1 MKKIYAMIVMMA
13 MTLTASAQEAEVA
26 SPYDNGLSVKIAAE
40 ADKFTLTARDQ
51 EPLTI
56 AIPKQARAKKGDVVL
71 TMDGTRLVYAIV
83 TDIKNPL
90 KPTVVLMNAE
100 YEDNDDGTPK
110 VESKQ
115 LESGTFAI
123 VKAQGW
129 APGARVAIK
138 SSRWHIGKMVCEK
151 DGKVLVLL
159 KGEVQAFKKA
169 DVKLLPQKELL
180 KPGDEVKMTR
190 ARMSTM
196 CMDGW
201 KVKKVNAGI
210 GRVWITFG
218 PDASPKIVGLVDVTK
233 AIKD

>member
-100 YEDNDDGTPK
+100 Y
-110 VESKQ
+110 
-115 LESGTFAI
+115 
-123 VKAQGW
+123 
-129 APGARVAIK
+129 
-138 SSRWHIGKMVCEK
+138 
-151 DGKVLVLL
+151 
-159 KGEVQAFKKA
+159 
-169 DVKLLPQKELL
+169 
-180 KPGDEVKMTR
+180 
-190 ARMSTM
+190 
-196 CMDGW
+196 
-201 KVKKVNAGI
+201 
-210 GRVWITFG
+210 
-218 PDASPKIVGLVDVTK
+218 VDYFWT
-233 AIKD
+233 